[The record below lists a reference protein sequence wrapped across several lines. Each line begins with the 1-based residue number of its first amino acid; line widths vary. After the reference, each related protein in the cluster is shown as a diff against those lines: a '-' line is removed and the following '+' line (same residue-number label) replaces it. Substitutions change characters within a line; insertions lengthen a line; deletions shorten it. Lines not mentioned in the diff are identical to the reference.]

1 MKIKSIKD
9 LLNNLDRSENSIK
22 KYVLL
27 ILPIA
32 MFLLAFILDD
42 IEQIGKGLYK
52 IVLTEDLLLTDYLAV
67 AGIGATFINSS
78 ILTFFNIY
86 LLHKLKV
93 PINGTAIAGVFIV
106 AGFAF
111 FGKNIFNVLPIYL
124 GTFLYSKYQKRSF
137 RSVLYITMFAT
148 ALSPLVSQLAFG
160 LKLPIQQGLMLGV
173 LFGVIIG
180 FVVTPLSAHLVRAH
194 DGYNIYNVG
203 FTAGFIGTILIAILR
218 GFGLDIETQL
228 ILSYEYDII
237 LKFLL
242 ISLSIT
248 LIIIGYLLNNKSFKD
263 FLDIFEF
270 SGRLVTDFVMLIGI
284 GNTFINM
291 GIMGLISIFYVI
303 ISGGA
308 INGPILGGILTI
320 IGFSAFGK
328 HPKNTIP
335 VLLGVLTAG
344 LVNIW
349 DVDSTLVIIA
359 GLFGTTLAPIAGEYG
374 VFAGFISGFIH
385 LSVVMNIGFLH
396 GGVNLYNNGFS
407 GGIVASVLVPIL
419 DAFSKED

>member
-1 MKIKSIKD
+1 MF
-9 LLNNLDRSENSIK
+9 
-22 KYVLL
+22 
-27 ILPIA
+27 ILG
-32 MFLLAFILDD
+32 FILDD
-42 IEQIGKGLYK
+42 INQILSGLYN
-52 IVLTEDLLLTDYLAV
+52 IVLSEDLLLTDYLV
-67 AGIGATFINSS
+67 IGGIGATFINSA
-78 ILTFFNIY
+78 ILSFFNIY

-111 FGKNIFNVLPIYL
+111 FGKNIFNVWPIYL
-124 GTFLYSKYQKRSF
+124 GTYLYSRYQKRSY

-148 ALSPLVSQLAFG
+148 ALSPIVSQLSFG
-160 LKLPIQQGLMLGV
+160 LGLPIQQGLALGI
-173 LFGVIIG
+173 LFGTVIG

-203 FTAGFIGTILIAILR
+203 FTAGFIGTILISVLR
-218 GFGLDIETQL
+218 GFGMDVNTQL
-228 ILSYEYDII
+228 ILSHEYHNILKYILISFSII
-237 LKFLL
+237 LFV
-242 ISLSIT
+242 
-248 LIIIGYLLNNKSFKD
+248 IGYFLNNKSFKG

-291 GIMGLISIFYVI
+291 GIMGLISILYVI
-303 ISGGA
+303 ISDGA
-308 INGPILGGILTI
+308 INGPIVGGILTI

-344 LVNIW
+344 FINIW

-385 LSVVMNIGFLH
+385 LSVVMNIGSLH